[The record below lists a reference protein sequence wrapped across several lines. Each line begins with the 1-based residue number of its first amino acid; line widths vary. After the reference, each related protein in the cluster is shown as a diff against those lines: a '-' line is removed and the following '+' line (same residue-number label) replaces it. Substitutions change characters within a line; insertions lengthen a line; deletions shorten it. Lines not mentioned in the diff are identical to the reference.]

1 VFGFCYASNSGVC
14 IVGAHVERID
24 IPDETWIDESKA
36 RGKNEVNV
44 PPAESGSFAGNF
56 TLAGDSAHE

>member
-1 VFGFCYASNSGVC
+1 MC

-44 PPAESGSFAGNF
+44 PPAESGSFARNF